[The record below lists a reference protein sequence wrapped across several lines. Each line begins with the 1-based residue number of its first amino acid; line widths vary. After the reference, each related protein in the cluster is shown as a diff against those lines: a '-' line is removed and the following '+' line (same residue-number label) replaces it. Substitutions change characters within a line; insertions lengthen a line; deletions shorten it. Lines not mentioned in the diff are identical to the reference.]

1 MLGND
6 GVFLYPTFIDCA
18 NFHLE
23 AYYKML
29 NLSYTMIMNA
39 LELPVTNC
47 HVGMNKQ
54 GLPIG
59 IQVNIF

>member
-1 MLGND
+1 
-6 GVFLYPTFIDCA
+6 
-18 NFHLE
+18 
-23 AYYKML
+23 
-29 NLSYTMIMNA
+29 MIMNA

-59 IQVNIF
+59 IQVSNFFLIPFLCPEARD

>member
-1 MLGND
+1 
-6 GVFLYPTFIDCA
+6 
-18 NFHLE
+18 
-23 AYYKML
+23 
-29 NLSYTMIMNA
+29 MNA

-59 IQVNIF
+59 IQVSYFFNSLLMSSLFPEAMGYCQDQ